1 MTGLSILRRNSMS
14 DKKFKYTTKEW
25 TNRVYYLLFDES
37 IGWFVKTGN
46 AESMLLAKPGSDE
59 PNYYKIMRGNGDL
72 IYIPEDDV
80 FSERKEARKEA
91 RQRTLQIMKDNGV
104 I

>member
-1 MTGLSILRRNSMS
+1 
-14 DKKFKYTTKEW
+14 
-25 TNRVYYLLFDES
+25 
-37 IGWFVKTGN
+37 
-46 AESMLLAKPGSDE
+46 
-59 PNYYKIMRGNGDL
+59 MRGNGDL